1 LEANIRKCAKD
12 IHDKYIDPPN
22 TTDFGIMFLPIEGLY
37 AQVVRSPHLIEVLQR
52 DYKIILTGPTTL
64 SAFLNSLQMGFK
76 TLVIEKRSSE
86 VWQILAAIKTEFSKF
101 GDVLKKTQD
110 KLNQASSDLDDLVGT
125 RTRQIQRKL
134 QNVQDLPLLV
144 DDEEAKKKPPSLEE
158 GF

>member
-1 LEANIRKCAKD
+1 
-12 IHDKYIDPPN
+12 
-22 TTDFGIMFLPIEGLY
+22 
-37 AQVVRSPHLIEVLQR
+37 
-52 DYKIILTGPTTL
+52 
-64 SAFLNSLQMGFK
+64 
-76 TLVIEKRSSE
+76 
-86 VWQILAAIKTEFSKF
+86 
-101 GDVLKKTQD
+101 VLKKTQD